1 MAKKKKAVK
10 KAAHN
15 TGVCAYGRELIR
27 AGKTNAQVLA
37 AIQKKFPTSQLK
49 IGGVGWIRN
58 DLRKQGEKVKTNAE
72 AVGKK
77 AA

>member
-1 MAKKKKAVK
+1 MAKAKK

-15 TGVCAYGRELIR
+15 TGVCAYGRDLIR

-37 AIQKKFPTSQLK
+37 AIHKKFPASQLK
-49 IGGVGWIRN
+49 IGGVGWIRR
-58 DLRKQGEKVKTNAE
+58 DLQKRGEKIKTNAE
-72 AVGKK
+72 VIAK